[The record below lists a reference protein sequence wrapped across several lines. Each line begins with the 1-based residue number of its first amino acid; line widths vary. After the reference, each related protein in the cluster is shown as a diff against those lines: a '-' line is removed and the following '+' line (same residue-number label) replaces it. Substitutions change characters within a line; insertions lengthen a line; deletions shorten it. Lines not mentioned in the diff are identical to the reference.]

1 MSSAQPAA
9 PQGGPTLALRQIV
22 APGGID
28 SPTAIAA
35 RAGQDDLF
43 VAEQPGRI
51 RMIDGE
57 TDQLAI
63 DPLLDITGYVGTRG
77 EGGLLA
83 MAFNPAGTRLYVNYT
98 NTKGNLRLV
107 EYGVTGST
115 GTTVVPGSR
124 RVVLKIR
131 HQPYRNHYGGDV
143 AFGADGMLHIAVGD
157 GGGANDP
164 HRNGQNR
171 QILLGKVLRINP
183 TATATR
189 PYRIPPSNPFV
200 GQPPRRGEIWLYGVR
215 DPSSISFDSQ
225 TGDLV
230 VADTGQA
237 ASEEDNVLP
246 NTGPN
251 ARGRGANLGWSR
263 MEGLQTFTGTEPAD
277 HVPPT
282 FAYEHPNA
290 QDHAPGPGDITG
302 CSILGGGVHRGSL
315 LPSLTGRYLFADA
328 CTGKISAVTPDGS
341 SPVADLGVST
351 YHSDV
356 WNDLNQSCVILVTFD
371 EDNDNLPSGD
381 GISIDHGD
389 GSVSQVVV
397 AP

>member
-28 SPTAIAA
+28 SPTAMAA

-77 EGGLLA
+77 EGGLLG

-107 EYGVTGST
+107 EYGVTGTT

-164 HRNGQNR
+164 HRNG

-246 NTGPN
+246 NTGPTP
-251 ARGRGANLGWSR
+251 AAAAPTSGGAGWRGCRPSPAPSPPTTCRRRSPTSTRTPRTTRRGRATSPAARSSAAASTGA
-263 MEGLQTFTGTEPAD
+263 
-277 HVPPT
+277 
-282 FAYEHPNA
+282 
-290 QDHAPGPGDITG
+290 
-302 CSILGGGVHRGSL
+302 
-315 LPSLTGRYLFADA
+315 A
-328 CTGKISAVTPDGS
+328 CCRA
-341 SPVADLGVST
+341 
-351 YHSDV
+351 
-356 WNDLNQSCVILVTFD
+356 
-371 EDNDNLPSGD
+371 
-381 GISIDHGD
+381 
-389 GSVSQVVV
+389 
-397 AP
+397 